1 MMSVRPI
8 GERRKKN
15 LMQDD
20 GQSDR
25 TGQVSLCRI
34 WGAGQY
40 FGEETA
46 RGEQALVI
54 AADGGLE
61 PALEHGDEPDLI
73 VGDFDSLPAGSR
85 KLRTDIP
92 RRVLPAEK
100 DDTDLLAAVKIGWQ
114 RGYRRFLIYGGLGG
128 RMDHTLA
135 NLNLI
140 HLIAASG
147 GRAELWGQGML
158 VTALGPGS
166 LDFPAWDCP
175 PRSMVSVL
183 AADDQAL
190 GVVEQGLKYQT
201 DGMTMTNQ
209 QVTGVSNEFLPS
221 RPAHIALKQG
231 TVFVTYPTS
240 APEPVWSTSLEPKA
254 DLGPLET
261 RPSRRLA

>member
-1 MMSVRPI
+1 
-8 GERRKKN
+8 
-15 LMQDD
+15 MQND
-20 GQSDR
+20 GQSA
-25 TGQVSLCRI
+25 QVPLCRI

-40 FGEETA
+40 FDKEKA
-46 RGEQALVI
+46 RGGQALVI

-61 PALEHGDEPDLI
+61 PALEHGDEPELV

-100 DDTDLLAAVKIGWQ
+100 DDTDLMAAAKVGWQ
-114 RGYRRFLIYGGLGG
+114 RGCRRFLIYGGLGG

-209 QVTGVSNEFLPS
+209 QV

-231 TVFVTYPTS
+231 TMFVTYPIS
-240 APEPVWSTSLEPKA
+240 APEPVWITSLEAKA
-254 DLGPLET
+254 DLGSLET

>member
-1 MMSVRPI
+1 MMSVRPM
-8 GERRKKN
+8 GEHRKKN

-20 GQSDR
+20 GHSDR
-25 TGQVSLCRI
+25 TGQVPLCRI

-61 PALEHGDEPDLI
+61 PALEHGDEPDLV

-100 DDTDLLAAVKIGWQ
+100 DDTDLLAAVKVGWH
-114 RGYRRFLIYGGLGG
+114 RDCRRFLIYGGLGG

-175 PRSMVSVL
+175 PKTMVSVL
-183 AADDQAL
+183 AADDQAQ